1 MLVLCI
7 TCCIFTNL
15 SSGCMCMRWGI
26 VLVLCIDMLY
36 IHESFIRMHVY
47 EVGYSA
53 CIMYYILYIY
63 ESFIRMHVYEVGY
76 SACIMYYM
84 LYIHESFIRMHV
96 YEVGWGICGGSLAHM
111 TPRIKDQSGGG
122 GGRMCQQGQGYLQL
136 WVILTISFLQKN
148 PQFQLLF

>member
-26 VLVLCIDMLY
+26 VLVLCIDM
-36 IHESFIRMHVY
+36 
-47 EVGYSA
+47 
-53 CIMYYILYIY
+53 LYIY

-122 GGRMCQQGQGYLQL
+122 GGGVACASKGRGICNCG
-136 WVILTISFLQKN
+136 SF
-148 PQFQLLF
+148 